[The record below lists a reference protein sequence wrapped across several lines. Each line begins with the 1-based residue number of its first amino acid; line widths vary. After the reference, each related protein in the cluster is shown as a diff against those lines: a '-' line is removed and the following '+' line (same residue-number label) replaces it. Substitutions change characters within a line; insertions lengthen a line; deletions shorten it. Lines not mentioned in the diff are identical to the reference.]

1 MGIYSG
7 PPAVESNLILCL
19 DATNAKSYPGTG
31 NTWFDLTNRG
41 NHGALINGPTYSSNL
56 GGFISCDGAND
67 YIEILDNSI
76 FDFGSNN
83 FTVEHWFRKNA
94 TTSNS
99 NYWGVNKWNTGASA
113 GTNEWSLGI
122 GNGIS
127 GTGESVIFAIESGST
142 TYLMTIPNT
151 PTLYLW
157 NQLLGIRSGAG
168 LSVYLNGAMI
178 GTSSPVGMTTT
189 TSINNV
195 SGRNIRI
202 ANSALNDY
210 YTKIDSSIV
219 RIYSKA
225 LTPDE
230 VKVNYDATKARYLFS
245 NPIFTDGLVLYYDAS
260 SLVSYQGSGTVVADL
275 SGNKNTGVLTNSP
288 TFTSVGSSSYFT
300 LDGTNDFI
308 ASTVDTS
315 LFGTDATMVIWLKN
329 DEATPSTTTYTGFI
343 GFGNGGAN
351 DHYPWVDGFAYLS
364 TLRFGRLG
372 PITLSPTV
380 TRTNIH
386 MVSVTSSSTEWK
398 LYQNAVLQYKTSS
411 QSSVQMSN
419 TRIGYSIEQ
428 TYNYKGRV
436 YSFMLYNRVLSP
448 SELFHIYQ
456 SNRGRYGV

>member
-1 MGIYSG
+1 MGLSHSPSI
-7 PPAVESNLILCL
+7 VTSNLVLCL
-19 DATNAKSYPGTG
+19 DAANPKSYSGSG

-41 NHGALINGPTYSSNL
+41 NHGALINGPTYSSNS
-56 GGFISCDGAND
+56 GGFISCDGTND

-76 FDFGSNN
+76 FDFGTNN

-94 TTSNS
+94 TTSSS

-230 VKVNYDATKARYLFS
+230 VKVNYDATKARYVDLSPIITNGLIMNVDAANPLSYPGSGVIWADITGNNNNATLTNGPTFS
-245 NPIFTDGLVLYYDAS
+245 SVGAS
-260 SLVSYQGSGTVVADL
+260 SY
-275 SGNKNTGVLTNSP
+275 LT
-288 TFTSVGSSSYFT
+288 F
-300 LDGTNDFI
+300 DGTNDYAQI
-308 ASTVDTS
+308 NNVVLS
-315 LFGTDATMVIWLKN
+315 GTQDFTISAWVQHINVNGTI
-329 DEATPSTTTYTGFI
+329 
-343 GFGNGGAN
+343 FGNYGTGNLQVFYGPSYIGMFLNNYSAYANAAVHYKTGINQLVVQRSGGSN
-351 DHYPWVDGFAYLS
+351 LLVWV
-364 TLRFGRLG
+364 
-372 PITLSPTV
+372 
-380 TRTNIH
+380 
-386 MVSVTSSSTEWK
+386 
-398 LYQNAVLQYKTSS
+398 NAVLVDTGSSSDTIGTTS
-411 QSSVQMSN
+411 N
-419 TRIGYSIEQ
+419 FRIGANTSGGELQGGRI
-428 TYNYKGRV
+428 YNLQVYNRALTPSEIFHNYTSTKGRFV
-436 YSFMLYNRVLSP
+436 
-448 SELFHIYQ
+448 
-456 SNRGRYGV
+456 